1 MTSYVSC
8 LWTNTLDIV
17 EYHNHFLFFFSRKGR
32 RNTMTSYVILNL
44 RPFYSVKNL
53 FWIVLLDIDNQ
64 VLNSASCQ

>member
-8 LWTNTLDIV
+8 LWTNTLDIA
-17 EYHNHFLFFFSRKGR
+17 EYHNYFLFFFSRKGR
-32 RNTMTSYVILNL
+32 RNTMTCYVILNL